1 MKQSIAGRMIVV
13 FLVIVVV
20 FLSCFWGIILYMQGL
35 LSEEYT
41 KNVSANAAST
51 VASIEQSVNSILY
64 SETALSADE
73 DVLYLANTD
82 YETIPAVE
90 LSDLVHRLKSK
101 MRLVTPTF
109 LVIRNIEIHFTRSG
123 KTLSRMDFGDTR
135 ADVSAL
141 LENTRELL
149 NDYGGR
155 LYVKTLEF
163 DNFCIACELDVFGFS
178 TMLPREA
185 TGDFC
190 QLRVGDIVLG
200 TAPGGTESLAEGVHS
215 LRQEGE
221 RYYLSVDE
229 WGGARILNAIEASR
243 IAGAFNVAI
252 VTSLVTVVVITAA
265 IAVYIVFVQRAIRR
279 PLAELCGLVA
289 RLRGGEY
296 GIALTGRYPGEFG
309 GLVESVNA
317 LSARLAYLIDVEY
330 KSEVTIRDMRLKQL
344 QAQMNPHFLFNCF
357 TLFRN
362 LLHEKKFDLALEL
375 SEDLSLYFKTT
386 ITPGDTASLIDE
398 MTGAK
403 IYADIQN
410 KREDGRISIV
420 CEDPPLG
427 LWAYTV
433 PKFILQPIV
442 ENAFAYAFRDKKAAY
457 TLRIACRDDG
467 DYLAV
472 DVFNDGA
479 IRREEF
485 EKIEGILRSTVHTE
499 GMSALDNVNN
509 RLRLFNRSER
519 GVEASLSG
527 GGLTVSLCLR
537 RARCLGQEESEGPA
551 GGTAPEERKE
561 EKKDE

>member
-1 MKQSIAGRMIVV
+1 MG
-13 FLVIVVV
+13 
-20 FLSCFWGIILYMQGL
+20 
-35 LSEEYT
+35 
-41 KNVSANAAST
+41 
-51 VASIEQSVNSILY
+51 SIEQSVNSILY

-252 VTSLVTVVVITAA
+252 VTSLVTIVVITAA

-317 LSARLAYLIDVEY
+317 LSSRLAYLIDVEY

-398 MTGAK
+398 ITGAK

-485 EKIEGILRSTVHTE
+485 EKIEGILRSTVHAE

-519 GVEASLSG
+519 GVEASLSAE
-527 GGLTVSLCLR
+527 GLTVSLYLR

-551 GGTAPEERKE
+551 EEPATEEEKE
-561 EKKDE
+561 EKGDE

>member
-51 VASIEQSVNSILY
+51 VAFIEQNVNSILY

-73 DVLYLANTD
+73 DVMYLANTE
-82 YETIPAVE
+82 YGTIPAVE
-90 LSDLVHRLKSK
+90 LSDLVQRLKSK

-135 ADVSAL
+135 ADVAAL
-141 LENTRELL
+141 VANTQELL
-149 NDYGGR
+149 NDYEGR

-178 TMLPREA
+178 TVLPREA
-185 TGDFC
+185 GGDFC

-200 TAPGGTESLAEGVHS
+200 MAPGGTETLADGVHS
-215 LRQEGE
+215 LRLDGE

-398 MTGAK
+398 ITGAK

-442 ENAFAYAFRDKKAAY
+442 ENAFNYAFRDKKAAY

-519 GVEASLSG
+519 GVEASLSDE
-527 GGLTVSLCLR
+527 GLTVSLCLR
-537 RARCLGQEESEGPA
+537 RACCLGQAEREGPPEGA
-551 GGTAPEERKE
+551 AEERKE
-561 EKKDE
+561 ENGDE